1 MGDGGTGTA
10 GERRMPSGLRR
21 RLGSSPASGAD
32 DQEFVV
38 ELVRRESAAML
49 RVADRYSYC
58 ADDAAEA
65 YGRALE
71 ILMRRARSLDPERA
85 GGWLAT
91 VVKHEALKVRQQRQ
105 REVACDAAG
114 FDREEAR
121 GAPGPEERVAGFE
134 VVARSAEALR
144 ALKPQEVAAL
154 WLRMQGLS
162 YEEIAERQGWTA
174 TKVNR
179 CLTEGRRSFLERFA
193 GIESGEE
200 CRRWDPVLTAL
211 ADGEAGSGELVDVRA
226 HLRNCAACRRR
237 LEAILGAREPL
248 GLVFPVALTGAAV
261 DRGELAGGLILRAYE
276 AVAGGVHDRA
286 VHSAL
291 RVQAA
296 LEMASASKVV
306 AVAASAAALA
316 GSGVAAVE
324 KTNEGA
330 SKRGAAVA
338 VARPPASAPGRREI
352 GSPGGA
358 PVAVRVRA
366 PTAAQPV
373 KVASGGRDLVSRARQ
388 RHRAADR
395 RAAQPRAAERRPDEF
410 GGSGEFASSSGTASP
425 SSAGGGEFTRSST
438 TTGAPRRGGGEFAST
453 PPPSATTATSPSP
466 APSGSSGGSPAGG
479 EFSGGEFGP

>member
-1 MGDGGTGTA
+1 MGDGGTRTVG
-10 GERRMPSGLRR
+10 GRRMRSGLRR
-21 RLGSSPASGAD
+21 RPGRSPASGTEE
-32 DQEFVV
+32 QEFVV

-179 CLTEGRRSFLERFA
+179 CLTEGRRAFLERFA
-193 GIESGEE
+193 GIEAGEE
-200 CRRWDPVLTAL
+200 CRRWEPVLTAL
-211 ADGEAGSGELVDVRA
+211 ADGEAGAGKLVDVRA

-237 LEAILGAREPL
+237 LEAIYGARAPL
-248 GLVFPVALTGAAV
+248 GLLFPVALTGAAV
-261 DRGELAGGLILRAYE
+261 DPSELAGGLLLRAYE

-296 LEMASASKVV
+296 LEMASASKVA

-324 KTNEGA
+324 KTNGGA
-330 SKRGAAVA
+330 SQHEAAVA
-338 VARPPASAPGRREI
+338 VARPPAASPRRGEM

-366 PTAAQPV
+366 PTGAQPV
-373 KVASGGRDLVSRARQ
+373 KVVSGGRDLVSRARG
-388 RHRAADR
+388 RHRAPDR
-395 RAAQPRAAERRPDEF
+395 RAAQRPTAERRPYEF
-410 GGSGEFASSSGTASP
+410 GGSAEFAGSSGAASP

-438 TTGAPRRGGGEFAST
+438 TTSALRSGRGEFAST
-453 PPPSATTATSPSP
+453 PPPPATTATSPSP
-466 APSGSSGGSPAGG
+466 PSSRSSGGSSAGG

>member
-1 MGDGGTGTA
+1 MGDGGTGTER
-10 GERRMPSGLRR
+10 ERRMRSGLRR
-21 RLGSSPASGAD
+21 RSSAPGAD

-65 YGRALE
+65 YARALE
-71 ILMRRARSLDPERA
+71 ILMRKARSLDPERA

-179 CLTEGRRSFLERFA
+179 CLTEGRRAFLERFA
-193 GIESGEE
+193 GIEAGEE
-200 CRRWDPVLTAL
+200 CRRWEPVLSAL
-211 ADGEAGSGELVDVRA
+211 ADGQAGSAELVGARA

-237 LEAILGAREPL
+237 LEAIHGARAPL
-248 GLVFPVALTGAAV
+248 GLVFPVALTGAEV
-261 DRGELAGGLILRAYE
+261 ERGELAGGLVLRAYE
-276 AVAGGVHDRA
+276 ALAGGVHDRA
-286 VHSAL
+286 VHSAM
-291 RVQAA
+291 RVQGA
-296 LEMASASKVV
+296 LEMASASKVA

-316 GSGVAAVE
+316 GGGVAAVE
-324 KTNEGA
+324 KARQGA
-330 SKRGAAVA
+330 AESERRAAVA
-338 VARPPASAPGRREI
+338 QSAGPAAGRGGARSPA
-352 GSPGGA
+352 GA
-358 PVAVRVRA
+358 PVSVRVRA
-366 PTAAQPV
+366 PAGSQPV
-373 KVASGGRDLVSRARQ
+373 KVAQGGGDLVSRARE
-388 RHRAADR
+388 RHRRADR
-395 RAAQPRAAERRPDEF
+395 RAAIRRASERRQGEF
-410 GGSGEFASSSGTASP
+410 GGSGEFAGSPGAAGP
-425 SSAGGGEFTRSST
+425 SSTGGGEFSRSST
-438 TTGAPRRGGGEFAST
+438 TTSPPSGSGGGEFSST
-453 PPPSATTATSPSP
+453 PPTGTTATTPPSTP
-466 APSGSSGGSPAGG
+466 SSSSGSSTGGG
-479 EFSGGEFGP
+479 EFSGGEFDP

>member
-1 MGDGGTGTA
+1 MGDGGTGTER
-10 GERRMPSGLRR
+10 ERRMRSGLRR
-21 RLGSSPASGAD
+21 RSGRPSAPGAD

-65 YGRALE
+65 YARALE
-71 ILMRRARSLDPERA
+71 ILTRKARSLDPERA

-179 CLTEGRRSFLERFA
+179 CLTEGRRAFLERFA
-193 GIESGEE
+193 GIEAGEE
-200 CRRWDPVLTAL
+200 CRRWEPVLSAL
-211 ADGEAGSGELVDVRA
+211 ADGQAGSGDLVGARA

-237 LEAILGAREPL
+237 LEAIHGARGPL
-248 GLVFPVALTGAAV
+248 GLIFPVALTGAQ
-261 DRGELAGGLILRAYE
+261 DGGGELTGGLIVRAYE
-276 AVAGGVHDRA
+276 ALAGGVHDRA
-286 VHSAL
+286 VH
-291 RVQAA
+291 
-296 LEMASASKVV
+296 
-306 AVAASAAALA
+306 
-316 GSGVAAVE
+316 
-324 KTNEGA
+324 
-330 SKRGAAVA
+330 
-338 VARPPASAPGRREI
+338 
-352 GSPGGA
+352 
-358 PVAVRVRA
+358 
-366 PTAAQPV
+366 
-373 KVASGGRDLVSRARQ
+373 
-388 RHRAADR
+388 
-395 RAAQPRAAERRPDEF
+395 
-410 GGSGEFASSSGTASP
+410 
-425 SSAGGGEFTRSST
+425 
-438 TTGAPRRGGGEFAST
+438 
-453 PPPSATTATSPSP
+453 
-466 APSGSSGGSPAGG
+466 
-479 EFSGGEFGP
+479 